1 MSSSYSYG
9 SEQSSDF
16 GTLSTFF
23 LLGIIVTSISTS
35 VGVSM
40 WSASKTEPVL
50 EDFDV
55 IQRRAEMDKIRMNRE
70 ALEEGFAGPTKG
82 AGTPDCLSTSSQCAE
97 LSQMIT
103 SRRSKTEEG
112 PDDIREMN
120 LILSK
125 ISCLK
130 RDLLGNAKVVQ
141 ATRYQP
147 FNTSHDLEPVAETAA
162 RCFSRTIPQRDLML
176 SFDKWGSRGT
186 FLLKRICTSLAFSDG
201 EEEKAIELFGQAMAD
216 LIEIAVGECCT
227 TAEAVIGGVP
237 QKRMVGGFMP
247 PSMNAHRPYEGYY

>member
-1 MSSSYSYG
+1 M
-9 SEQSSDF
+9 
-16 GTLSTFF
+16 
-23 LLGIIVTSISTS
+23 
-35 VGVSM
+35 
-40 WSASKTEPVL
+40 K
-50 EDFDV
+50 
-55 IQRRAEMDKIRMNRE
+55 
-70 ALEEGFAGPTKG
+70 EGFAGPTKG
-82 AGTPDCLSTSSQCAE
+82 AGTPDCLSSSSECAH
-97 LSQMIT
+97 LSEMLS

-112 PDDIREMN
+112 PDDIREMKV
-120 LILSK
+120 ILSK

-216 LIEIAVGECCT
+216 LIQIALGECCT

-237 QKRMVGGFMP
+237 QKRMVGGFTP

>member
-1 MSSSYSYG
+1 MSSRYEMYG
-9 SEQSSDF
+9 ELEESSNI
-16 GTLSTFF
+16 GTLSTVF
-23 LLGIIVTSISTS
+23 LLAVLMAAVSTS

-40 WSASKTEPVL
+40 WGGANTEPVL
-50 EDFDV
+50 EDFGV
-55 IQRRAEMDKIRMNRE
+55 IKRYVTEGNRNPQTK
-70 ALEEGFAGPTKG
+70 EGFAGPTKG
-82 AGTPDCLSTSSQCAE
+82 AGTPDCLSSSSECAQ
-97 LSQMIT
+97 LSEMLS

-112 PDDIREMN
+112 PDDIREMKV
-120 LILSK
+120 ILSK

-216 LIEIAVGECCT
+216 LIQIALGECCT
-227 TAEAVIGGVP
+227 TAEAVIAGVP
-237 QKRMVGGFMP
+237 QKRMVGGFTP